1 MRLEY
6 ANPKSKEDN
15 EMILRKYYCIFMAV
29 VVILTGCTNPTSDK
43 AMEGV
48 ETSNKNMGEDN
59 RRLEEIYTVEII
71 TYQYKDIHVEYP
83 QIHGL
88 KDTEREEKI
97 NNLIEDYILLEI
109 IETED
114 TVKLEE
120 LNMELECRITM
131 QSPKFLSFYYVG
143 ESNIDGFKPYDDF
156 YSMTI
161 DLKNVKKLNLSDF
174 IDIDETLVERIKNS
188 TDVTNRA
195 VERGMDKKHLL
206 YEIQDKDEEL
216 IIEFLTKGW
225 YGFVL
230 EPDAISVE
238 VGVIYA
244 TGVYALIR
252 IPGQVVGDRFI
263 FDEPSV
269 KEE

>member
-1 MRLEY
+1 MR
-6 ANPKSKEDN
+6 
-15 EMILRKYYCIFMAV
+15 LRKYYCIFMAV

-48 ETSNKNMGEDN
+48 ETSNKNIGEEN
-59 RRLEEIYTVEII
+59 RILEEIYTVEII

-120 LNMELECRITM
+120 LNMELECHIAL
-131 QSPKFLSFYYVG
+131 QSEELLSFYWEG
-143 ESNIDGFKPYDDF
+143 TSFFEGFKPFDDF
-156 YSMTI
+156 YSMTLDMI
-161 DLKNVKKLNLSDF
+161 NVKELELRDF
-174 IDIDETLVERIKNS
+174 IDIDETLVERVKNS
-188 TDVTNRA
+188 TDVTNQA
-195 VERGMDKKHLL
+195 VENGMDKKYLL
-206 YEIQDKDEEL
+206 YEIQNKDEEHMIKSL
-216 IIEFLTKGW
+216 MRGG

-230 EPDAISVE
+230 EPDAIVVST
-238 VGVIYA
+238 GVIYA

-252 IPGQVVGDRFI
+252 IPGQVVDDRFI
-263 FDEPSV
+263 FDEFSV
-269 KEE
+269 EEE